1 MSYLCKICQKI
12 FKYDYLLIRHMNKK
26 ITCDKKLF
34 IKNNDLIKNINNEI
48 ELQIK
53 LLDDK
58 INDIYNKSLE
68 NLHLCNFCNKEFKLK
83 GNLKRH
89 MDNYCIEKKKILE
102 EKNIL
107 LLEKKINENFMETNK
122 KYFINNMNNPND
134 NINNDNTTNN
144 INNINNINNNINN
157 NDITNNTINVNFNIN
172 SDDLKLN
179 SFGKEDI
186 SHITKDEYKKILST
200 FFTGFIEYIKKIHF
214 DDRMPANHNV
224 YMSKV
229 DSKYAYIYDDN
240 QWNIQKKE
248 EIIDKIISKKKI
260 LLNNMS
266 SELLEKGQIT
276 DNIYELHAEFNMNY
290 IQGGTECEKSLSKDV
305 ELLLYNYRNKVL
317 DKNNNS
323 NSNIKTLK

>member
-1 MSYLCKICQKI
+1 MSYLCKICQKT
-12 FKYDYLLIRHMNKK
+12 FKYDYLLVRHMNKK
-26 ITCDKKLF
+26 ITCDKKLL
-34 IKNNDLIKNINNEI
+34 IKNNDIIKNINNELD
-48 ELQIK
+48 LQIK
-53 LLDDK
+53 ILDDK

-68 NLHLCNFCNKEFKLK
+68 NLHICNFCNKEFKLK

-89 MDNYCIEKKKILE
+89 MDNYCVEKRKIVE

-107 LLEKKINENFMETNK
+107 LLEKKINQNFMETNK
-122 KYFINNMNNPND
+122 KYFINNNQ
-134 NINNDNTTNN
+134 
-144 INNINNINNNINN
+144 NNNINN
-157 NDITNNTINVNFNIN
+157 NDTITNNINADITNNNNNTINVNFNIN
-172 SDDLKLN
+172 SDNIKLN

-186 SHITKDEYKKILST
+186 SYITTAEYKKILST

-240 QWNIQKKE
+240 QWNLQKKE
-248 EIIDKIISKKKI
+248 EVIDKIISKKKI
-260 LLNNMS
+260 LLNNIS

-290 IQGGTECEKSLSKDV
+290 IQGGKDCEKSMNKDV
-305 ELLLYNYRNKVL
+305 ELLLYNYRNKIL
-317 DKNNNS
+317 DKNTNV
-323 NSNIKTLK
+323 KTLK